1 MTEALNDDNHEDNT
15 DPVNPEISPLDTQE
29 NFPENFRKN
38 TSSLP
43 SFNLAQCTSYFTKTF
58 SAISPNKTFNI
69 PSRIPKLASS
79 QTPFKLD
86 PRPIKRL
93 RTSYVK

>member
-1 MTEALNDDNHEDNT
+1 MRDHDNLIGNSTDHDNL
-15 DPVNPEISPLDTQE
+15 IGK
-29 NFPENFRKN
+29 NFWGYVKKIFQKN

-69 PSRIPKLASS
+69 PSWIPKFASP
-79 QTPFKLD
+79 QTPFKSVCL
-86 PRPIKRL
+86 
-93 RTSYVK
+93 